1 MSVIQS
7 YQSNKKVNEETTMW
21 ASLRNNASLR
31 NLARTS
37 SNEHLFADI
46 GLDRRDFV
54 NATEEQM
61 RKRYWWYR

>member
-1 MSVIQS
+1 
-7 YQSNKKVNEETTMW
+7 MW

-31 NLARTS
+31 SLARTS
-37 SNEHLFADI
+37 TNARLFDDI

-54 NATEEQM
+54 DTTEEQM

>member
-1 MSVIQS
+1 M
-7 YQSNKKVNEETTMW
+7 KETAML
-21 ASLRNNASLR
+21 ASLRNNSVLR

-61 RKRYWWYR
+61 RKRFWWYR